1 MCGRYS
7 ITSPTEA
14 IQRVFQ
20 VPERPNLPARY
31 NVAPTQDVPI
41 VRLQGGDADEGADD
55 RDAGAT
61 GRHLV
66 FARWGLIPFWADDPS
81 IGSRMINARAES
93 APEKPAFRAAFKRRR
108 CLVVAD
114 GFYEWQKPA
123 EKGGRKQPWRIT
135 LADGSP
141 FGFAGL
147 WERWTNPDD
156 QSVIE
161 SCTILTTDANA
172 KLQPIHERM
181 PVILPP
187 EAHATWL
194 DPEAP
199 SDDLK
204 ALLQPYPADAM
215 SAFRIST
222 AVNKVANDT
231 PEVIRP
237 LPADAGGGDGAG
249 SPAPG
254 DDDDRQ
260 ARLF

>member
-31 NVAPTQDVPI
+31 NVAPTQEVPI
-41 VRLQGGDADEGADD
+41 VRLQADGDGGGDGGTPA
-55 RDAGAT
+55 
-61 GRHLV
+61 RHLA

-135 LADGSP
+135 LADGSL

-156 QSVIE
+156 QSVVE

-181 PVILPP
+181 PVIVP
-187 EAHATWL
+187 ADRHATWL
-194 DPEAP
+194 DPDAAT
-199 SDDLK
+199 DDLK
-204 ALLQPYPADAM
+204 ALLQPFPADAM
-215 SAFRIST
+215 AAYRIST

-237 LPADAGGGDGAG
+237 LEGEADPGGDAAGG
-249 SPAPG
+249 SG
-254 DDDDRQ
+254 DDGGQ
-260 ARLF
+260 ARLL

>member
-14 IQRVFQ
+14 IQRVFE

-31 NVAPTQDVPI
+31 NVAPTQEVPI
-41 VRLQGGDADEGADD
+41 VRLQAGDADAGAGGGDAEG
-55 RDAGAT
+55 GAP

-93 APEKPAFRAAFKRRR
+93 APDKPAFRAAFKRRR

-123 EKGGRKQPWRIT
+123 EQGGRKQPWRIT

-147 WERWTNPDD
+147 WERWTSPED

-172 KLQPIHERM
+172 KLQPIHPRM
-181 PVILPP
+181 PVIVPA
-187 EAHATWL
+187 ERHATWL
-194 DPEAP
+194 DPDARG
-199 SDDLK
+199 DDLK
-204 ALLQPYPADAM
+204 ALLQPYPAEAM
-215 SAFRIST
+215 TAYRIST

-231 PEVIRP
+231 PEVIQP
-237 LPADAGGGDGAG
+237 LEGGGDAGGGAG
-249 SPAPG
+249 G
-254 DDDDRQ
+254 DDARQ
-260 ARLF
+260 ARLL